1 MNKIWTIL
9 CCLAIFSSCG
19 LSKEEM
25 LELARQ
31 ECDRKLAA
39 FEKEQRDNC
48 KRAVLGEAERQADS
62 IIISMDIDPMKEDL
76 YRPTIPPKPDFV
88 PTDTIKLNS
97 KHSVKP
103 IVKK

>member
-1 MNKIWTIL
+1 MQIL
-9 CCLAIFSSCG
+9 FCFAIFSSCG
-19 LSKEEM
+19 LSEEEK

-31 ECDRKLAA
+31 ECDRKLVA

-48 KRAVLGEAERQADS
+48 RRAVLGEAERQADS
-62 IIISMDIDPMKEDL
+62 IIISMNIDPLNEEL